1 MAETTQTL
9 RSAGVTRSKKK
20 TSQLKEIWRRYRKNK
35 AAVLGLVILVFI
47 LGIALFADLIVPY
60 SKCIEQVGADRLQ
73 GPSLTHFFGT
83 DEYGRDLFARVVHG
97 SRFSLFIGV
106 ATSLMA
112 LVFGAIL
119 GASAGYFGG
128 VVDNVICRIIDV
140 FACVPPILLSL
151 AVVAALGTNLRNLII
166 AITVSCIPGN
176 VRLIR
181 SLVLT
186 VAEQD
191 YVEAARSYG
200 TSTPR
205 ILFRYVLPNA
215 MGPIIVN
222 TTMSISDMI
231 LSAAG
236 LSFIGM
242 GIQPPSPEWGALLS
256 NAQTYLFTA
265 PYMLVFPGIFII
277 LSSLAFNLVGDG
289 LTDALDPKLADL
301 GRLRWKRKK
310 EVLKIENFIDLL

>member
-1 MAETTQTL
+1 MNKRKSRRMVQ
-9 RSAGVTRSKKK
+9 V
-20 TSQLKEIWRRYRKNK
+20 KEFWRRFTKNK
-35 AAVLGLVILVFI
+35 TAVLGLCIMIFI
-47 LGIALFADLIVPY
+47 LLIVIFADVIVPY
-60 SKCIEQVGADRLQ
+60 SRCIEQAGAERLQ
-73 GPSLTHFFGT
+73 GPGPKHFFGT
-83 DEYGRDLFARVVHG
+83 DEYGRDLFARVIHG

-112 LVFGAIL
+112 LVFGSLI

-128 VVDNVICRIIDV
+128 MIDNAIMRVVDV
-140 FACVPPILLSL
+140 FMCVPPILLSL

-166 AITVSCIPGN
+166 AMTISCIPGN

-181 SLVLT
+181 SVVLT

-200 TSTPR
+200 TGNGR
-205 ILFRYVLPNA
+205 IILRYVLPNA

-222 TTMSISDMI
+222 TTMMISDMI

-242 GIQPPSPEWGALLS
+242 GIQPPAPECGALLS
-256 NAQTYLFTA
+256 NAQTYLFSA
-265 PYMLVFPGIFII
+265 PYMLLFPGLFII
-277 LSSLAFNLVGDG
+277 ITSLAFNLVGDG
-289 LTDALDPKLADL
+289 LTDALDPKLKD
-301 GRLRWKRKK
+301 
-310 EVLKIENFIDLL
+310 

>member
-1 MAETTQTL
+1 M
-9 RSAGVTRSKKK
+9 
-20 TSQLKEIWRRYRKNK
+20 
-35 AAVLGLVILVFI
+35 
-47 LGIALFADLIVPY
+47 
-60 SKCIEQVGADRLQ
+60 
-73 GPSLTHFFGT
+73 
-83 DEYGRDLFARVVHG
+83 VHG
-97 SRFSLFIGV
+97 SRYSLFIGV

-112 LVFGAIL
+112 LVIGAIL

-128 VVDNVICRIIDV
+128 MVDNVICRIVDV
-140 FACVPPILLSL
+140 FMCVPPILLSL

-181 SLVLT
+181 SVVLT
-186 VAEQD
+186 VADQD

-200 TSTPR
+200 TSNAR
-205 ILFRYVLPNA
+205 IIFRYVLPNA

-222 TTMSISDMI
+222 TTMAISDMI

-256 NAQTYLFTA
+256 NAQQYLFTA
-265 PYMLVFPGIFII
+265 PYLLVFPGIFII

-289 LTDALDPKLADL
+289 LTDALDPKLKD
-301 GRLRWKRKK
+301 
-310 EVLKIENFIDLL
+310 